1 LGAAA
6 AADFVL
12 VEAALTGFDA
22 SFFFI
27 VCILWV
33 PRPARGAADLR
44 AVIGFD
50 KRF

>member
-6 AADFVL
+6 AADFAL
-12 VEAALTGFDA
+12 VEAALTGFNA
-22 SFFFI
+22 TFFFI

-33 PRPARGAADLR
+33 TRPALGAADLG
-44 AVIGFD
+44 AGIGFD

>member
-6 AADFVL
+6 DFAL
-12 VEAALTGFDA
+12 VEAAFTGFDA

-33 PRPARGAADLR
+33 PRPALGAADLG
-44 AVIGFD
+44 AAIGFD